1 MRQRRALYANDRAEV
16 INILR
21 DGTARANAVAQET
34 FTKMKVAMKQN
45 YVDYKNATNV
55 ALMSEAKSREKQLY
69 CFEC

>member
-34 FTKMKVAMKQN
+34 LAKVKAAMKQE
-45 YVDYKNATNV
+45 YF
-55 ALMSEAKSREKQLY
+55 Q
-69 CFEC
+69 